1 MEQNTSRLKRQKKSL
16 LRIRKS
22 DGEEKKNKRKRCGA
36 TVHGYIPMS
45 LNESDNSSVSD
56 STKESQL

>member
-22 DGEEKKNKRKRCGA
+22 DGEEKKNKQFEDA
-36 TVHGYIPMS
+36 V
-45 LNESDNSSVSD
+45 
-56 STKESQL
+56 